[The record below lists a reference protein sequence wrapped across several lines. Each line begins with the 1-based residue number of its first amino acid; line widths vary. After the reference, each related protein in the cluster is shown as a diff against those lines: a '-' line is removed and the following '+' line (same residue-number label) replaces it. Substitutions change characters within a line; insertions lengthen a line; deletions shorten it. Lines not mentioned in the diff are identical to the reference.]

1 MKLHVINTE
10 TFKLDGGAMFGVVP
24 KVIWNNV
31 NPADDKNLC
40 TWAMRCLLIEDGDR
54 KILIDTGL
62 GNKQSDKFFSYYEPT
77 GPNSLQAS
85 INNAGIIYD
94 EITDVILT
102 HLHFDHCGDAVT
114 RNENNELIPTFKNA
128 KYWSNKAHWES
139 AKNPNARERASF
151 LKENFLPLEEQGV
164 VEFVEEGDE
173 FLPGITARFFDG
185 HTNQMMVPH
194 INYNGKTIA
203 YMADLLPSAGHIPL
217 AWVMAY
223 DIDPLQ
229 TLKEKGAYLKEAFEN
244 DYTLFLE
251 HDKDH
256 ECCNLQMTEK
266 GIRLKDTFKLS
277 EI

>member
-1 MKLHVINTE
+1 MKLHVIDTE

-24 KVIWNNV
+24 KVIWNKV

-62 GNKQSDKFFSYYEPT
+62 GNKQSDKFFSYYQPT
-77 GPNSLQAS
+77 GPNSLQSS
-85 INNAGIIYD
+85 INNLGIIYD
-94 EITDVILT
+94 DITDVILT

-114 RNENNELIPTFKNA
+114 RDTNDELIPTFKNA
-128 KYWSNKAHWES
+128 KYWSNKSHWES

-151 LKENFLPLEEQGV
+151 LKENFVPLEEQGV

-194 INYNGKTIA
+194 INYNGKTLA

-229 TLKEKGAYLKEAFEN
+229 TLKEKGAYLKEALEK

-266 GIRLKDTFKLS
+266 GIRLKNTFKLK
-277 EI
+277 EL